1 MHRFVASSLAL
12 LATSCAFAAPAKRP
26 ARVYDL
32 VHVNWSVELQPK
44 TTSIRGDVVNVV
56 RPLRPTNKL
65 WFDALGLNISSVTV
79 DGIPATFSLEES
91 KLWVT
96 TKKPV
101 KSLAEVRIRYSAAP
115 QAGLYFIP
123 KERAFPAKTD
133 VVYSQGEME
142 DTRNWI
148 PTYDFPDDKAT
159 SEGTITAP
167 KGYRVLSNGKLIS
180 HKTSKAG
187 ERWQWKMDQPHS
199 TYLISI
205 VAGNYTEIVEQEKG
219 PRVSFWVPAG
229 LEKQGRNAFWGT
241 AGMIREF
248 ERLTGFPYPYVKY
261 SQSAVPDFMFGGME
275 NITATTQTI
284 NCLFDEKNAPLS
296 DATELVAH
304 ELAHQWFGN
313 TITTP
318 NWGHIWV
325 NEGWATMMPVF
336 YARAKDGKD
345 AFDKA
350 RLDVLSNGFGASS
363 SPRPVVSKDYT
374 DPLEMF
380 DGNAYPGGASRMLML
395 MRYLGEPMFWKC
407 TKAYLQEYKYKNVTT
422 EQLFASFSKTSGE
435 DLDWFRRQW
444 FYEAGAP
451 RITVT
456 REDGKIVAKQG
467 APGME
472 LRTEILDETGRTS
485 AVQVVGNMTVL
496 PTTGK
501 YVLLDP
507 EVWQMTQIDYQ
518 LGWNADDW
526 KKVFAMAPNVAQ
538 KLRLI
543 QGLDRA
549 LSDTEIAALAQSEPS
564 EIVRVALIGRS
575 GSSGLAEKLL
585 DDPSAEVRRA
595 AVQTVAF
602 RRDKSP
608 ELIAALQKRAQL
620 ETNEIVR
627 LAVFRALTFQRKDDA
642 LVESASKTDSDGDA
656 FRIFAL
662 EYDNPNPDA
671 MREKCLAILKNPP
684 SEPVRV
690 AAIGHLGELKDR
702 TGQKRVYAA
711 LVAVAREPSF
721 GARSAAISALGQ
733 YGDRAAIAVLQPLT
747 RHPLSFFRGDAERAI
762 NALSRV
768 PVK

>member
-44 TTSIRGDVVNVV
+44 TMSIRGDVVNVV
-56 RPLRPTNKL
+56 RPLRPTKKL
-65 WFDALGLNISSVTV
+65 WFDALGLNIASVTV
-79 DGIPATFSLEES
+79 DGVPATFSLEES

-101 KSLAEVRIRYSAAP
+101 KSLAKVRIRYSAAP

-133 VVYSQGEME
+133 IVYSQGEME

-608 ELIAALQKRAQL
+608 ELIAALQKRAQV

-662 EYDNPNPDA
+662 EYDKPNPDA

-711 LVAVAREPSF
+711 LVTVAREPSF